1 MKKVFNSSRLIITLL
16 AVAFIAGPSLQRA
29 EAVSNPTVQM
39 APLNFSELADRVG
52 PAVVHI
58 KVEKIV
64 KNRGPA
70 TGPFGPGPFGGNDP
84 FRDFFGRRF
93 DQPQPDLK
101 RPGQGSGFIVDQAG
115 FIVTNNHVV
124 DGADSIEVTLKDESR
139 HKAEIV
145 GRDPI
150 TDIAVIK
157 IEAKKSLPTVRLGNS
172 DSLRVGEW
180 VAAIGSPFGLEYTV
194 TAGIVSAKGRVIGSG
209 PYDDFIQT
217 DASINPGNSGG
228 PLINMKGEV
237 IGINTMIIAAGQGIG
252 FAIPVDQAK
261 GIIAQLRSD
270 GKVTRGW
277 LGVTIQDLKDD
288 LAEYYGVAGKSGV
301 LVAEVVPG
309 DPADK
314 AGIKPKDIITEVN
327 GRNVTS
333 SRELTNLA
341 AKLNVGDE
349 ASVTVLRDGQQK
361 VLKVRIGKRPVT
373 IASVR
378 PERGR
383 QEKGEFG
390 FEVTELTPEIARKYN
405 IQGNSGVVVVGVA
418 PDSKADMAGI
428 QTGDLIIEINRV
440 SVGSIKDFRGL
451 INRHKGGNGIR
462 LLIKRMNSVLLVVR
476 LV

>member
-1 MKKVFNSSRLIITLL
+1 
-16 AVAFIAGPSLQRA
+16 
-29 EAVSNPTVQM
+29 
-39 APLNFSELADRVG
+39 
-52 PAVVHI
+52 
-58 KVEKIV
+58 
-64 KNRGPA
+64 
-70 TGPFGPGPFGGNDP
+70 
-84 FRDFFGRRF
+84 
-93 DQPQPDLK
+93 
-101 RPGQGSGFIVDQAG
+101 
-115 FIVTNNHVV
+115 
-124 DGADSIEVTLKDESR
+124 
-139 HKAEIV
+139 
-145 GRDPI
+145 
-150 TDIAVIK
+150 
-157 IEAKKSLPTVRLGNS
+157 
-172 DSLRVGEW
+172 
-180 VAAIGSPFGLEYTV
+180 
-194 TAGIVSAKGRVIGSG
+194 
-209 PYDDFIQT
+209 
-217 DASINPGNSGG
+217 
-228 PLINMKGEV
+228 
-237 IGINTMIIAAGQGIG
+237 
-252 FAIPVDQAK
+252 
-261 GIIAQLRSD
+261 
-270 GKVTRGW
+270 
-277 LGVTIQDLKDD
+277 
-288 LAEYYGVAGKSGV
+288 
-301 LVAEVVPG
+301 VVPG

-462 LLIKRMNSVLLVVR
+462 LLIKRMNTVLLVVR